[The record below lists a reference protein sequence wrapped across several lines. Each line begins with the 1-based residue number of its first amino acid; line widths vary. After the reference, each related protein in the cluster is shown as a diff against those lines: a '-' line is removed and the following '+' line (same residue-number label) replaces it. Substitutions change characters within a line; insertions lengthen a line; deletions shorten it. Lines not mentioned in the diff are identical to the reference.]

1 MERVPAPSIK
11 QHESTSL
18 GMPTDAHSNEIDSRG
33 DPRAPVVMPIPFE
46 GLTPS
51 REFPVDGQ
59 RPHSMAGDVEN
70 LCPHAAARRKIE
82 EDANGAARR
91 RIGVGR
97 VQLEP
102 RRGARGGNARD
113 PTWGG
118 EPARGA
124 AGALPGGPPAT
135 PPEG

>member
-18 GMPTDAHSNEIDSRG
+18 VMPTDAHSNEIDSRG
-33 DPRAPVVMPIPFE
+33 DPRAPVVMPIPYE
-46 GLTPS
+46 GLPPS
-51 REFPVDGQ
+51 RKFPVDGQ

-91 RIGVGR
+91 RIGVGGEAR
-97 VQLEP
+97 GP
-102 RRGARGGNARD
+102 RRRARRWNAR
-113 PTWGG
+113 
-118 EPARGA
+118 A
-124 AGALPGGPPAT
+124 PP
-135 PPEG
+135 